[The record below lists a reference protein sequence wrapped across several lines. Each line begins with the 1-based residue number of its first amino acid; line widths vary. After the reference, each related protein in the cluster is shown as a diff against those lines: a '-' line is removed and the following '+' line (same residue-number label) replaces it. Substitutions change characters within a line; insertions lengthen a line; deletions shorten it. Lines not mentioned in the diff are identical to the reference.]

1 MADDV
6 DRAISSARYGSR
18 NMKAYA
24 DASNPVAL
32 VVEMFANRSPDLAP
46 ALPRGK
52 VERLVFAAIAVSSNP
67 QSIPEIEF
75 WTGLE
80 SHQVDGALRRMMDR
94 GDVES
99 AGLVPRSG
107 GGRWQT
113 YRVAATARGTAG
125 G

>member
-1 MADDV
+1 MNQLSIDFEPGLVGKYQTAMDAI
-6 DRAISSARYGSR
+6 RAAVYSSTRP
-18 NMKAYA
+18 MKAIAA
-24 DASNPVAL
+24 D
-32 VVEMFANRSPDLAP
+32 
-46 ALPRGK
+46 
-52 VERLVFAAIAVSSNP
+52 
-67 QSIPEIEF
+67 
-75 WTGLE
+75 
-80 SHQVDGALRRMMDR
+80 MMDR